1 MLPWRQAFGT
11 QCFCLPDMWFYMLNC
26 FSRVWFFGIPWA
38 VAHQAP
44 LSMGFSR
51 QEHWSGLP
59 FPSPGNLPNPGIKP
73 ASLRAPALAGEF
85 STTRATW
92 VADESGRSELCI
104 PSSCEEYT
112 LLSFF
117 PVELSFTHEECWWSE
132 YPRGYRVMRWRF
144 CTSVRR
150 RCLRWEAVW
159 CKIWVTEQQCV
170 WKRKYEHNNFIGE
183 EKKWTKEQKWTKKPK
198 MTRKGN
204 DTSINPEVEDLHDG
218 LSSVPEGCDREWGA

>member
-1 MLPWRQAFGT
+1 MLLWRQAFGT

-59 FPSPGNLPNPGIKP
+59 FPSPGTLPNPGIKP

-104 PSSCEEYT
+104 PSVWRVHIIVIVSCGVVLHARRMLMVWVSPGLQGDEVKI
-112 LLSFF
+112 LHF
-117 PVELSFTHEECWWSE
+117 SE
-132 YPRGYRVMRWRF
+132 KEVPPLRGRVMQNLSDWTTV
-144 CTSVRR
+144 CV
-150 RCLRWEAVW
+150 E
-159 CKIWVTEQQCV
+159 KEIW
-170 WKRKYEHNNFIGE
+170 
-183 EKKWTKEQKWTKKPK
+183 
-198 MTRKGN
+198 
-204 DTSINPEVEDLHDG
+204 
-218 LSSVPEGCDREWGA
+218 A